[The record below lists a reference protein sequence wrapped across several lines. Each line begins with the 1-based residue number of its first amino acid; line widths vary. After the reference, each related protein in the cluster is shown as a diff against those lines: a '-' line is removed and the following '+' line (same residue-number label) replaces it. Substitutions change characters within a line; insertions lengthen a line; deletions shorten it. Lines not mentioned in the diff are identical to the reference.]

1 MRFLRLEFKTDS
13 VIKSKGIK
21 YIVEKNIAPLLVN
34 QFNFTKDISS
44 VVRKPM
50 RAKIVISEELNKIDV
65 PLNYGLLAT
74 KDRGSLKIK
83 KIVD

>member
-1 MRFLRLEFKTDS
+1 
-13 VIKSKGIK
+13 
-21 YIVEKNIAPLLVN
+21 
-34 QFNFTKDISS
+34 
-44 VVRKPM
+44 M

-83 KIVD
+83 KIVH

>member
-1 MRFLRLEFKTDS
+1 MRFLRLEFKTHS

-21 YIVEKNIAPLLVN
+21 YYVEKNIAPLLVN

-74 KDRGSLKIK
+74 KHRGSLKIK
-83 KIVD
+83 KIVH